1 MAKPTLLTGHFQFIS
16 KDEGD
21 TCANYAKILPDGQ
34 VEVETLR
41 RYGRPYSRIMSAEE
55 FTQLLVTDKI

>member
-1 MAKPTLLTGHFQFIS
+1 MKPILLTGNFQFIS

-21 TCANYAKILPDGQ
+21 TCANYAKVLLDGQ
-34 VEVETLR
+34 VEVETLK
-41 RYGRPYSRIMSAEE
+41 RYGKPRSRIMSAEE